1 MKMEYSPTLFVPSN
15 NPPNPVKWKDLQGN
29 PVEPMSFDSIS
40 AAREFIKSYEDVQ
53 SFTIFGNSKFEYAF
67 IADQHPEKEIDWAL
81 DSIVTAFIDIE
92 VGSDGGM
99 PNVDTAG
106 NPITAITVKFSN
118 DPKYYVLG
126 CGIYAPHRAD
136 IEWLWCETE
145 QEMLLSFLSLWK
157 EKSPDIVSGWNV
169 KTFDIPYLINRM
181 WSLEGIG
188 EEYARWMSPW
198 GRVTRKEDQ
207 FYGKPVT
214 TYQLLGLSTLDYLQL
229 FRKYAKNS
237 NQESYKLDHIA
248 HVELKERKL
257 DYSEYETL
265 HTLYRDNYQKFI
277 EYNVHDVELVEK
289 LNAKGRLIDL
299 AIILAYDNK
308 TNYEDCFSQV
318 RMWDAICYNFLK
330 GKNIVIPPK
339 KHSSKDKAYEG
350 AFVKDPLCGLFK
362 WVMGLDLTSLYPH
375 LIMQYNM
382 SPETLIE
389 PDNYSDVMRGV
400 LQQGITVGQLL
411 EKKVDLDAL
420 QGCTLTPNGQFFNT
434 TKVGFLAEIMQN
446 MFESR
451 VIYKTKQLEAEKERE
466 VCTGKD
472 RRAELTALISR
483 YENLQLAKKVGL
495 NSAYGAMGSE
505 YFRFFDI
512 RIAEG
517 VTLAGQLSIRW
528 IGNKLNAYLNG
539 LLKTVNVDYVIASD
553 TDSVYLNLEP
563 LVMKVFKDTSDTQ
576 KVINFMDQVFK
587 TKIQGVLT
595 DSYQELA
602 TYTHAY
608 AQKMKMKREALADK
622 GIWTAKKR
630 YILNVWDS
638 EGVRYKEPKMLIH
651 GLEAIKSSTPSL
663 VREKIK
669 DALKIILTGSEDQ
682 LIEFVEKFK
691 KEFRT
696 LPISDIA
703 FPRGCNGMDKYIN
716 KDGVAK
722 ELTSY
727 FCGYV
732 GSEGP
737 GSDIYISGT
746 PIHVKG
752 ALIYN
757 HWIKKLNLDGQYEI
771 IQNGEKVKFIHLKKG
786 NKFGDTVL
794 SFIRRIPKEFDLE
807 KHVDYDEQFE
817 KTFREPLN
825 IVLSSIGWQSEKKCS
840 LEDFFS

>member
-1 MKMEYSPTLFVPSN
+1 MKMEYSPTLYVPS
-15 NPPNPVKWKDLQGN
+15 PAPTLPGRDYWRDLQGN
-29 PVEPMSFDSIS
+29 AVEPMQFDGI
-40 AAREFIKSYEDVQ
+40 ADAREFIKKYEEVE
-53 SFTIFGNSKFEYAF
+53 SFTIFGNSKFEYTF
-67 IADQHPEKEIDWAL
+67 IADQHPEKEIEWAL
-81 DSIVTAFIDIE
+81 DKVVVAYVDIE
-92 VGSDGGM
+92 VGSEGGM
-99 PNVDTAG
+99 PNVDTAN

-118 DPKYYVLG
+118 DPQYYVFG
-126 CGIYAPHRAD
+126 CKTFIPHRPD
-136 IEWLWCETE
+136 VEWKYCFDE
-145 QEMLLSFLSLWK
+145 QTMLESFMSLWK
-157 EKSPDIVSGWNV
+157 DKSPDIISGWNI
-169 KTFDIPYLINRM
+169 KTFDIPYLVNRM
-181 WSLEGIG
+181 ACLEGMG
-188 EEYARWMSPW
+188 EERARWLSPW
-198 GRVTRKEDQ
+198 GRITRKEDQ

-214 TYQLLGLSTLDYLQL
+214 TYQLLGLATLDYLQL
-229 FRKYAKNS
+229 FRKYAKNY

-265 HTLYRDNYQKFI
+265 HNLYRDNFQKFI
-277 EYNVHDVELVEK
+277 EYNIHDVELVEK

-308 TNYEDCFSQV
+308 TNYEDCFTQV
-318 RMWDAICYNFLK
+318 RMWDAICYNFLRGK
-330 GKNIVIPPK
+330 GIVVPPK
-339 KHSSKDKAYEG
+339 KHTSKDQAYEG
-350 AFVKDPLCGLFK
+350 AYVKPPLCGLFK
-362 WVMGLDLTSLYPH
+362 NVMGLDLTSLYPH
-375 LIMQYNM
+375 LMMQYNM

-389 PDNYSDVMRGV
+389 PENYTDAMRGV
-400 LQQGITVGQLL
+400 LEQTVNVERLL
-411 EKKVDLDAL
+411 EKKVDLSKL
-420 QGCTLTPNGQFFNT
+420 VGCTLTPNGQFFT
-434 TKVGFLAEIMQN
+434 TTRIGFLAEIMQN

-451 VIYKTKQLEAEKERE
+451 VVYKTKQLEAEKEKE
-466 VCTGKD
+466 ACTD
-472 RRAELTALISR
+472 AERRKELTSIISR

-517 VTLAGQLSIRW
+517 ITLAGQLSIRW
-528 IGNKLNAYLNG
+528 IGNELNGYLNG
-539 LLKTVNVDYVIASD
+539 LLKSENKDYVIASD

-563 LVMKVFKDTSDTQ
+563 LVAKVFKGPQETQ
-576 KVINFMDQVFK
+576 KVINFMDQVFR
-587 TKIQGVLT
+587 TKIKSVL
-595 DSYQELA
+595 DVSFQALA
-602 TYTHAY
+602 DYTHAY

-638 EGVRYKEPKMLIH
+638 EGVRYKEAKMVIH

-669 DALKIILTGSEDQ
+669 AALKIIMNGTEEELVA
-682 LIEFVEKFK
+682 FVEAFK

-716 KDGVAK
+716 KTGKK
-722 ELTSY
+722 ERRFSGFGEPDEGSTI
-727 FCGYV
+727 YV
-732 GSEGP
+732 
-737 GSDIYISGT
+737 SGT

-757 HWIKKLNLDGQYEI
+757 FWLKKMQLDGQYET
-771 IQNGEKVKFIHLKKG
+771 IQNGEKVKFVHLKKG
-786 NKFGDTVL
+786 NKFDDTVI
-794 SFIRRIPKEFDLE
+794 SFIQRIPKEFELE
-807 KHVDYDEQFE
+807 KQVDYDEQFE

-825 IVLSSIGWQSEKKCS
+825 IVLSSIGWHSETQFT